1 MSSKQSLQKTNTM
14 SLKPPTHQTL
24 PINRLFFTHLSVQ
37 AAWDDLPWSWGFP
50 FPALLNQT
58 TTYFIETVD

>member
-1 MSSKQSLQKTNTM
+1 M
-14 SLKPPTHQTL
+14 
-24 PINRLFFTHLSVQ
+24 PINRLFFTYLSVQ

-58 TTYFIETVD
+58 QTPTYFIETVD